1 MIFRLQKRA
10 VRILT
15 WNFDFINV
23 RGQDIMNE
31 LGWQTLE
38 QRKKYYVSS
47 LMFKSMDGLN
57 PHWINNNILMECENH
72 DRNARFA
79 DNMNVVVPK
88 PNVEIFRNSFI
99 YQGAI
104 SWNNLPPHLKYAT
117 THDSFKRLY
126 KKEYFYAPT

>member
-10 VRILT
+10 ARIVT
-15 WNFDFINV
+15 WYFDFINV
-23 RGQDIMNE
+23 RGQDIKNE

-47 LMFKSMDGLN
+47 LMFKSMHGLN
-57 PHWINNNILMECENH
+57 PHWINNNILMACENQ
-72 DRNARFA
+72 DRNTRFA
-79 DNMNVVVPK
+79 NNMNVVVPK
-88 PNVEIFRNSFI
+88 PNIETFRNSFM

-104 SWNNLPPHLKYAT
+104 SWNNLPPDLKYAT

-126 KKEYFYAPT
+126 KKEYFYAPI